1 MYKYPYGDSQQLNLD
16 WIISKIKE
24 LEAGGSG
31 GAADLEAVANA
42 LVTLSFNLN
51 TQYRRYDYCF
61 LNGKLYRCLSDTSGV
76 FDPSAWQE
84 ALIGADLSVLT
95 RWINAI
101 DAAAVVDVKFDT
113 SGTNGKIQQKYHDN
127 YHDVVEVDYTP
138 VQNSKRPLSSNAGYE
153 LNGAITSINNQLNSA
168 YQSASVEQS
177 VFSEGAV
184 TFCEIGNLVL
194 VNVTNLKFI
203 NINSGVGAFAT
214 GLPTPNVT
222 TAVSICAYTNK
233 NNHRLQVTTNGTL
246 NNYWS
251 DFAANEVIYGQ
262 FWYKKS

>member
-1 MYKYPYGDSQQLNLD
+1 MANKKYKLTDGNYWATDGIHDFGQNKTQREIN
-16 WIISKIKE
+16 
-24 LEAGGSG
+24 A
-31 GAADLEAVANA
+31 A
-42 LVTLSFNLN
+42 LVQADS
-51 TQYRRYDYCF
+51 
-61 LNGKLYRCLSDTSGV
+61 
-76 FDPSAWQE
+76 
-84 ALIGADLSVLT
+84 DLS
-95 RWINAI
+95 
-101 DAAAVVDVKFDT
+101 
-113 SGTNGKIQQKYHDN
+113 
-127 YHDVVEVDYTP
+127 
-138 VQNSKRPLSSNAGYE
+138 
-153 LNGAITSINNQLNSA
+153 GAITSINNQLNSA

-222 TAVSICAYTNK
+222 TAVSICSYTNK
-233 NNHRLQVTTNGTL
+233 NNQRLQVTTNGTL